1 MGRERE
7 RQTADINV
15 QDLISLPKR
24 NLLSGIIDLSNT
36 HIIKSNVLQVST
48 LNQTH
53 KLIPSK
59 LTRDV
64 VID

>member
-1 MGRERE
+1 MGRKRERE
-7 RQTADINV
+7 TVDINV

-36 HIIKSNVLQVST
+36 HIIKSNVHQVST

-59 LTRDV
+59 LIRDV